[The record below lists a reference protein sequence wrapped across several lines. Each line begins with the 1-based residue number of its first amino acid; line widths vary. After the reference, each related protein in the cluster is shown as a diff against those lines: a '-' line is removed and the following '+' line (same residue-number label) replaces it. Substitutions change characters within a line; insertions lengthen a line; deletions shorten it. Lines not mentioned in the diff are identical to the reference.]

1 VPWSAVRRRRPR
13 AGRPRRLNRLLAV
26 DGIDGVLLDIDG
38 VLVVSWDQIPGAAET
53 VGWLRAQGMPF
64 RLITNTTTHSRH
76 GLASVLRDAGIDV
89 EGEDVVTAVVMTGSY
104 LRSHHPG
111 AKVFLLSDG
120 DPTDDLPGVELVED
134 GADVVV
140 IGGAGTDFSYERLN
154 RAFGMLMAGAVLVG
168 MHRNM
173 YWRTKKGLQL
183 DGGAFIAGLEEATGR
198 KAVVCGKPSPT
209 FFHEAVGM
217 VGTPPERTAM
227 VGDDIVNDVLGA
239 QAAGLVGVL
248 VRTGKF
254 MPTDLERGSHRP
266 DRVIDSIADLPG
278 LLRPS

>member
-1 VPWSAVRRRRPR
+1 M
-13 AGRPRRLNRLLAV
+13 

-38 VLVVSWDQIPGAAET
+38 VLVVSWEQIPGAAQT
-53 VGWLRAQGMPF
+53 VRWLRAQGIPF

-76 GLASVLRDAGIDV
+76 ELAGTLRDAGIDV
-89 EGEDVVTAVVMTGSY
+89 AGDEVVTAVVMTGSY

-111 AKVFLLSDG
+111 EKVFLLSDG
-120 DPTDDLPGVELVED
+120 DPTDDLLEVQLVED

-140 IGGAGTDFSYERLN
+140 IGGAGMDFSYERLN
-154 RAFGMLMAGAVLVG
+154 RAFGMLMDGATLVG

-173 YWRTKKGLQL
+173 YWRTKEGLKL
-183 DGGAFIAGLEEATGR
+183 DGGAFLVGLEEATGR
-198 KAVVCGKPSPT
+198 KAVVCGKPSPM

-217 VGTPPERTAM
+217 VGTPPARTAM

-239 QAAGLVGVL
+239 QAAGLVGIL

-254 MPTDLERGSHRP
+254 LPTDLERASHKP
-266 DRVIDSIADLPG
+266 DHIIDSIADLPRS
-278 LLRPS
+278 LRPS

>member
-1 VPWSAVRRRRPR
+1 
-13 AGRPRRLNRLLAV
+13 V

-38 VLVVSWDQIPGAAET
+38 VLVVSWEPMPGAAQT
-53 VGWLRAQGMPF
+53 VRWLRAQGIPF
-64 RLITNTTTHSRH
+64 RLITNTTTHSRRE
-76 GLASVLRDAGIDV
+76 LARTLRDAGIDV
-89 EGEDVVTAVVMTGSY
+89 GGGDVATAVVMTGSY

-111 AKVFLLSDG
+111 ARVFLLSDG
-120 DPTDDLPGVELVED
+120 DPTDDLPEVELVED

-154 RAFGMLMAGAVLVG
+154 RAFGMLMDGAALIG

-173 YWRTKKGLQL
+173 YWRTKDGLQL

-198 KAVVCGKPSPT
+198 KAVICGKPSPT

-217 VGTPPERTAM
+217 VGTPLERTAM
-227 VGDDIVNDVLGA
+227 VGDDIVSDVLGA
-239 QAAGLVGVL
+239 QAAGLVGIL

-254 MPTDLERGSHRP
+254 MPTDLDPASNEP
-266 DRVIDSIADLPG
+266 DHVIGSIADLPRS
-278 LLRPS
+278 LRPS